1 MQQTRAGNKFK
12 LSLIALVKLHHYRNV
27 FDFPLLL
34 KFIDHYRPFTPLIHR
49 KISSNSL
56 QNLP

>member
-12 LSLIALVKLHHYRNV
+12 LYLITIGKFHHYRTV

-34 KFIDHYRPFTPLIHR
+34 KFIDHYRPLTHLIQCKIFKKSSQNR
-49 KISSNSL
+49 K
-56 QNLP
+56 